1 MKYKCLVTNLS
12 FPLPLLGGRLEGRL
26 KPLNALIKL
35 GFKRY
40 KPGLESSEG
49 RNLQLELSERKEMW
63 LLVLEHTVQ
72 SFIVT
77 LA

>member
-1 MKYKCLVTNLS
+1 MLHRNA
-12 FPLPLLGGRLEGRL
+12 
-26 KPLNALIKL
+26 ALIMI
-35 GFKRY
+35 Y

-49 RNLQLELSERKEMW
+49 RNLQLELSERKELW